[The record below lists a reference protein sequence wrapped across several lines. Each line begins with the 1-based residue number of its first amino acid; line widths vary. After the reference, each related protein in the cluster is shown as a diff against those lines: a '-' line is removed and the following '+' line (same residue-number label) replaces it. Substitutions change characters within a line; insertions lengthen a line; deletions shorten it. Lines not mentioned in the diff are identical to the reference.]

1 MHRFRRIFARTFY
14 ILSLLFILAAMILYD
29 RGYYD
34 FTFIK
39 RPSDKTSD
47 LESLL
52 PTEPEEPESDSED
65 ESGSESGYESE
76 PSESESGFNS

>member
-39 RPSDKTSD
+39 RPSNETTAK
-47 LESLL
+47 ESLL
-52 PTEPEEPESDSED
+52 PTETEEDSE
-65 ESGSESGYESE
+65 SEYESE
-76 PSESESGFNS
+76 PSDSQGG